1 MVTDIEVW
9 EIDRKSRSGTKLGV
23 AEQLETEEMLE
34 DVLVANPAMLM
45 SGITLV
51 GRQVPVR
58 TGYADL
64 LGIDENGRLVVFELK
79 RGKLTRD
86 AVAQVLDYCSYLE
99 ELPDSELTTLIA
111 KSTGTGGINKI
122 EDFEDWYGSRG
133 GDSIKPVRMKLV
145 GLGSDVA
152 ASRMVE
158 FLAGRGIDISLIIYH
173 GYNRRNG
180 TLLARQIQYAEA
192 PRKSSGSREDQ
203 IKQKSKEYGVEVLW
217 RDARESLD
225 YSDRTYYTS
234 SGITYQQRPIT
245 LPVNVR
251 VRGSH
256 SVTIDGHGTLRI
268 TFYPAAIDLCLDK
281 FEKLKET
288 IKFKSEKPPNAPWTQ
303 RAPKQW
309 YCRLD
314 ENSWQS
320 GKALIIEFVR
330 TVENTWRQYEYSA
343 TVNSEEV
350 NEP

>member
-9 EIDRKSRSGTKLGV
+9 EIDRKSRSGMKLGV
-23 AEQLETEEMLE
+23 AEQFETEEMLE

-45 SGITLV
+45 SGVTLV

-99 ELPDSELTTLIA
+99 ELPDSEIATLIA
-111 KSTGTGGINKI
+111 KSSGSGGISKI
-122 EDFEDWYGSRG
+122 EDFEEWYGSQG

-145 GLGSDVA
+145 GLGIDAA

-158 FLAGRGIDISLIIYH
+158 FLAERGIDISLISYH
-173 GYNRRNG
+173 GYSRRNG
-180 TLLARQIQYAEA
+180 TLLARQIQYAV
-192 PRKSSGSREDQ
+192 SLGSHPPHEDQ
-203 IKQKSKEYGVEVLW
+203 VRRKSKEHGVEELW
-217 RDARESLD
+217 RDARASLD
-225 YSDRTYYTS
+225 YSVETYYTS

-256 SVTIDGHGTLRI
+256 SVTIDGPGTLRI
-268 TFYPAAIDLCLDK
+268 TFYPAAIDLCPDE

-320 GKALIIEFVR
+320 GKAHIIEFVR

-343 TVNSEEV
+343 TVNSKEV
-350 NEP
+350 NET